1 MVDLGKELD
10 AFRLHFILLQM
21 ARQIFLDITQ
31 PEQSLRSDIIL
42 NSQLGDR
49 LLKQLNS
56 FGIADVLN
64 EQYNN
69 IVIEWDKY
77 V

>member
-10 AFRLHFILLQM
+10 TFRLHFILLQM
-21 ARQIFLDITQ
+21 TGQIFLDITQ

-42 NSQLGDR
+42 NSQLGDG